1 MKYANRMEAL
11 RPSDIRE
18 AMKMIAANPGTISFA
33 GGLPDSNLFPAEA
46 MRVAT
51 DKVLKESSE
60 IALQYGL
67 TLGRVSLRGKI
78 VGLMAREGVEAT
90 VDNIA
95 VTTGS
100 QQAITVA
107 AMMLLDEEDVIITE
121 NPSYLGA
128 LAAFKPFATSYKGV
142 NGDEDGMFMDELE
155 EVIKNTP
162 NAKMI
167 YVIPNFQNPTGRTW
181 SLERRKKL
189 VEIANKYDLPILEDN
204 AYGEVRF
211 DGERIPSIKSFDTEG
226 RVIHLGSFSKILSPG
241 LRVGWACADKE
252 VVSKFELV
260 KNGLDLQSAEL
271 AQMQVTEFLENN
283 DLDAHLAMINEVYK
297 ERRDLMVKMI
307 EEEFPKEA
315 KYYYPKGGMFVWV
328 ELPSHINTREL
339 LKKAI
344 ERKVAFVPGGSFYPG
359 NDCESSMRLNFST
372 MTNEKIVEGIKILGQ
387 LLKDYLALNN
397 PDPVPV
403 AIND

>member
-1 MKYANRMEAL
+1 MKFANRMDAL
-11 RPSDIRE
+11 KPSDIRE
-18 AMKMIAANPGTISFA
+18 AMKLIAANPGTISFA
-33 GGLPDSNLFPAEA
+33 GGLPDPNLFPAEA
-46 MRVAT
+46 MRAAT
-51 DKVLKESSE
+51 DKVLKDNTGV
-60 IALQYGL
+60 ALQYGL
-67 TLGRVSLRGKI
+67 TLGRVSLREKI
-78 VGLMAREGVEAT
+78 VGLMEREGVKTT

-128 LAAFKPFATSYKGV
+128 FAAFKPFATNYVGV
-142 NGDEDGMFMDELE
+142 NGDENGMLMDELE
-155 EVIKNTP
+155 ETIKNTP
-162 NAKMI
+162 KAKMI

-189 VEIANKYDLPILEDN
+189 IELANKYNLPILEDN

-211 DGERIPSIKSFDTEG
+211 EGERVPSIKSLDTEG
-226 RVIHLGSFSKILSPG
+226 RVIYLGSFSKILSPG

-252 VVSKFELV
+252 VIGKYELV

-271 AQMQVTEFLENN
+271 AQMQVVEYLDNN
-283 DLDAHLAMINEVYK
+283 DLDEHIAKINKVYK
-297 ERRDLMVKMI
+297 ERRDLMIKTI
-307 EEEFPKEA
+307 DEEFPKEA
-315 KYYYPKGGMFVWV
+315 KYYYPEGGMFIWV

-359 NDCESSMRLNFST
+359 NDCESSLRLNFST
-372 MTNEKIVEGIKILGQ
+372 MTNEKIVEGIKTLGQ
-387 LLKDYLALNN
+387 LLRES
-397 PDPVPV
+397 
-403 AIND
+403 I

>member
-1 MKYANRMEAL
+1 MKFSNRMAAL
-11 RPSDIRE
+11 KPSDIRE
-18 AMKMIAANPGTISFA
+18 AMKLIAANPGTISFA
-33 GGLPDSNLFPAEA
+33 GGLPDPNLFPAEA
-46 MRVAT
+46 MRAAT
-51 DKVLKESSE
+51 DKVLKESPG
-60 IALQYGL
+60 IGLQYGL
-67 TLGRVSLRGKI
+67 TLGRVSLREKI
-78 VGLMAREGVEAT
+78 VGLMEREGVKAT

-128 LAAFKPFATSYKGV
+128 FAAFKPFATNYVGV
-142 NGDEDGMFMDELE
+142 NGDENGMLMNELE
-155 EVIKNTP
+155 ETIKNTP
-162 NAKMI
+162 KAKMI

-189 VEIANKYDLPILEDN
+189 IELANKYDLPILEDN

-211 DGERIPSIKSFDTEG
+211 EGERVPSIKSLDTEG
-226 RVIHLGSFSKILSPG
+226 RVIYLGSFSKILSPG

-252 VVSKFELV
+252 VIGKYELV

-271 AQMQVTEFLENN
+271 AQMQVVEYLDNN
-283 DLDAHLAMINEVYK
+283 DLDEHIAKINKVYK
-297 ERRDLMVKMI
+297 ERRDLMIKTI
-307 EEEFPKEA
+307 DEEFPKEA
-315 KYYYPKGGMFVWV
+315 RYYYPEGGMFIWV

-359 NDCESSMRLNFST
+359 NDCESSLRLNFST
-372 MTNEKIVEGIKILGQ
+372 MTNEKIVEGIKTLGQ
-387 LLKDYLALNN
+387 LLKES
-397 PDPVPV
+397 
-403 AIND
+403 I